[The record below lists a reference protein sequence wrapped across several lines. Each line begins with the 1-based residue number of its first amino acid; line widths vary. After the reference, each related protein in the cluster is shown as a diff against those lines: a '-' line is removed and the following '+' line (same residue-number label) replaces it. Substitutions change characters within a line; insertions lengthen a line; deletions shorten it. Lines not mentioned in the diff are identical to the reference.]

1 MCKAI
6 EDMRND
12 VVYEGATEIAKN
24 LLTDGTFS
32 PEKIAS
38 MTGLTLEE
46 VQALT
51 GEKNCI
57 KKNI

>member
-6 EDMRND
+6 EDMRTD
-12 VVYEGATEIAKN
+12 AVHEGATEIAKN

-51 GEKNCI
+51 GKVI
-57 KKNI
+57 F

>member
-1 MCKAI
+1 
-6 EDMRND
+6 MRND
-12 VVYEGATEIAKN
+12 AVHEGATEIAKN
-24 LLTDGTFS
+24 LLTDGTFR

-51 GEKNCI
+51 GEVI
-57 KKNI
+57 F